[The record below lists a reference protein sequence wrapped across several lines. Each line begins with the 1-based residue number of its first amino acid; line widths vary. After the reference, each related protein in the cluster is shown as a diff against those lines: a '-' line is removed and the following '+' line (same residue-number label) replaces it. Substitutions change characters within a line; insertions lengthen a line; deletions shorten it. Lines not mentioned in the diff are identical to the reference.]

1 MASPSAFVVISRT
14 VALVISSTPAS
25 CATGQC
31 VMSTVPFARSLH
43 AFRHTPRC
51 THGLSAPYA
60 RVAIAFGA
68 GHQCQPSSLWARAT
82 LRPAGPSGTAGS
94 GGPSPGGNAVSFAT
108 PEIPKSFSTRT

>member
-1 MASPSAFVVISRT
+1 MISRT
-14 VALVISSTPAS
+14 VAFVTSSTPAR

-31 VMSTVPFARSLH
+31 VMSTDPLAWSRH
-43 AFRHTPRC
+43 AFRHTPRW
-51 THGLSAPYA
+51 THGLRFPYL

-68 GHQCQPSSLWARAT
+68 GHQCQPSSLCAAAT

-94 GGPSPGGNAVSFAT
+94 GGPSPGGNAVSFAR